1 MKVLITGASGFIGS
15 FIVEESLRRGMETWA
30 AIRPNSSKEFLSDE
44 RIRFIE
50 LDLSNEET
58 LKKQLANN
66 TFDYVIHAAG
76 ATKCIN
82 KDDFFKV
89 NTEGT
94 KNLVNALIALKMPLK
109 RFIFI
114 SSLSVYG
121 PVHEQQPY
129 KEICETDVPAPNTAY
144 AESKL
149 AAEEYINSIGNNF
162 PYIILRPT
170 GVYGPREKDYFMMA
184 KSIKN
189 HIDFAAGYK
198 QQDLT
203 FVYVQDVV
211 QVVFLAFDRGKSG
224 RTYFISDGHVYS
236 SRHFSD
242 LIRKE
247 LGMPWCLRIVAP
259 LWVLRIV
266 TFVSEYISRIT
277 GKITALNNDKYN
289 ILKQRNW
296 RCNIEPTVD
305 ELGYNPSFNLEK
317 GVHLT
322 IQWYRERGE
331 I

>member
-129 KEICETDVPAPNTAY
+129 KEICETDVPVPNTAY

-170 GVYGPREKDYFMMA
+170 GVYGPREKDYLLRVTSNKTSLLCMFKTLFKWFSLPLTEEKA
-184 KSIKN
+184 VE
-189 HIDFAAGYK
+189 HISF
-198 QQDLT
+198 LM
-203 FVYVQDVV
+203 
-211 QVVFLAFDRGKSG
+211 VVFIHHATLATLFAKNW
-224 RTYFISDGHVYS
+224 VC
-236 SRHFSD
+236 
-242 LIRKE
+242 
-247 LGMPWCLRIVAP
+247 LGA
-259 LWVLRIV
+259 
-266 TFVSEYISRIT
+266 FV
-277 GKITALNNDKYN
+277 
-289 ILKQRNW
+289 
-296 RCNIEPTVD
+296 
-305 ELGYNPSFNLEK
+305 
-317 GVHLT
+317 
-322 IQWYRERGE
+322 
-331 I
+331 